1 MTVDDFEVG
10 NKMDIY
16 FLDLES
22 SLSLDTNEDED
33 KKEISR
39 GARDKDATQSVHL

>member
-10 NKMDIY
+10 NKMDLD